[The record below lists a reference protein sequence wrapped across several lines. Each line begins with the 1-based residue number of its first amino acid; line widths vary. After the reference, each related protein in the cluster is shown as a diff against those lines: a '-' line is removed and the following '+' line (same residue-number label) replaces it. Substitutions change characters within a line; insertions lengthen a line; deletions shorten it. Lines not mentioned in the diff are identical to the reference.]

1 MILQGRVLPQPSV
14 NFRDKSASCN
24 GSKWNLSGMILSS
37 TNELKNWACLNI
49 YAGNRPDRDH
59 EKCVSN
65 FVQVLKDCGIVTQNP
80 QTIYVSKNDVNKR
93 LENVFEQQ
101 TSLDLLLVVL
111 PDNASPLY
119 NRVKLLGD
127 IRYGIQTVC
136 VIGEAKKFYNT
147 QLDTRF
153 QPPKLKSIPYNA
165 NVALKVNIK
174 NHGINQKCVEASLGF
189 ISRGRTMVIGI
200 DVTHPSPGSG
210 LSAASVAAMVASSDK
225 HLAQWPA
232 EFRINPARQEK
243 VDTLRSMLREHLTY
257 WNEKHREY
265 PDKLLIYRDGVS
277 EGQYQMVLDEE
288 LPELRAACKDL
299 YGEEK
304 LPSITL
310 IIVGKR
316 HHSRFYRITNK
327 AGTVSGGNDGN
338 PKHGTVSTFPR
349 TSI

>member
-1 MILQGRVLPQPSV
+1 M
-14 NFRDKSASCN
+14 K
-24 GSKWNLSGMILSS
+24 LSS
-37 TNELKNWACLNI
+37 ANELKNWACLNI
-49 YAGNRPDRDH
+49 YAGNEPNWDH
-59 EKCVSN
+59 ENCVLN
-65 FVQVLKDCGIVTQNP
+65 FVQVLKDCGIVTQKP
-80 QTIYVSKNDVNKR
+80 QTIHVSKNDVQNSNKNT
-93 LENVFEQQ
+93 LENVFQKEA
-101 TSLDLLLVVL
+101 SLNLLLVVL

-127 IRYGIQTVC
+127 IQYGIQTVC
-136 VIGEAKKFYNT
+136 VIGEAKKFYNA

-153 QPPKLKSIPYNA
+153 KPPKPKSIPYNA

-189 ISRGRTMVIGI
+189 ISEGRTMVIGI

-225 HLAQWPA
+225 YLAQWPA
-232 EFRINPARQEK
+232 EIRINPARQEK

-257 WNEKHREY
+257 WNEKHGEY

-288 LPELRAACKDL
+288 LPKLRAACKDL
-299 YGEEK
+299 YEEEK
-304 LPSITL
+304 LRSITL

-316 HHSRFYRITNK
+316 HHSRFYRTTNNGIIYK
-327 AGTVSGGNDGN
+327 EGDGN
-338 PKHGTVSTFPR
+338 PKPGTVSTFPR
-349 TSI
+349 MST